1 MTQSQKVRFLA
12 PLSLALSLSFNP
24 VGAEEDGGFM
34 TFGGIEEERR
44 LFYVAITRAKENLWL
59 SYAKNELRENA
70 KPKEH
75 KPSVFLYEAG
85 LLKPDLK

>member
-1 MTQSQKVRFLA
+1 
-12 PLSLALSLSFNP
+12 
-24 VGAEEDGGFM
+24 
-34 TFGGIEEERR
+34 R